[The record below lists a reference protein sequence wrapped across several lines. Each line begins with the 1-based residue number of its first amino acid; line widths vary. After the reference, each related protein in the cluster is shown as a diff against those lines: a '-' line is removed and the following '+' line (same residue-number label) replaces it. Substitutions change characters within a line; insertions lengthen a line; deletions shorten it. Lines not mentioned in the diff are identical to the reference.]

1 MAKYSDPVCRL
12 CRREND
18 KLFLK
23 GDRCYSNKCAMARRK
38 NAPGM
43 HQGRRRKESE
53 YGRQLRAKQKTKRFY
68 GVLEKQF
75 RMTYAKAAKM
85 PGITGENL
93 LSLLERRMD
102 NVIYRLGFAESRPMA
117 RQLVNHGHFLVNGHR
132 LDIASATLNDGD
144 VITVRE
150 GSKKIEPFAS
160 LEASSM
166 VPKWLEMDVNQ
177 LTGKVLSL
185 PTREDVDLNVE
196 ETLIVELY
204 SKN

>member
-38 NAPGM
+38 SAPGM
-43 HQGRRRKESE
+43 QQGRRRKESE

-68 GVLEKQF
+68 GVLEDQF
-75 RMTYAKAAKM
+75 RLTYARAEKM

-93 LSLLERRMD
+93 LQLLERRMD
-102 NVIYRLGFAESRPMA
+102 NVVYRLGFAESRPMA
-117 RQLVNHGHFLVNGHR
+117 RQLVNHGHFLVNGKR
-132 LDIASATLNDGD
+132 LDIPSATLNEGD
-144 VITVRE
+144 VITIKE
-150 GSKKIEPFAS
+150 GSKKIAPFVD
-160 LEASSM
+160 LEASTM
-166 VPKWLEMDVNQ
+166 VPKWLEMDVNH

-185 PTREDVDLNVE
+185 PTREEVDLNVE

-204 SKN
+204 SK

>member
-38 NAPGM
+38 SAPGM
-43 HQGRRRKESE
+43 QQGRRRKESE

-68 GVLEKQF
+68 GVLEDQF
-75 RMTYAKAAKM
+75 RITYARAEKM

-93 LSLLERRMD
+93 LQLLERRMD
-102 NVIYRLGFAESRPMA
+102 NVVYRLGFAESRPMA
-117 RQLVNHGHFLVNGHR
+117 RQLVNHGHFLVNGKR
-132 LDIASATLNDGD
+132 LDIPSATLNEGD
-144 VITVRE
+144 VITIKE
-150 GSKKIEPFAS
+150 GSKKIAPFVD
-160 LEASSM
+160 LEASTM
-166 VPKWLEMDVNQ
+166 VPKWLEMDVNH

-185 PTREDVDLNVE
+185 PTREEVDLNVE

-204 SKN
+204 SK

>member
-43 HQGRRRKESE
+43 QQGRRRKESE

-68 GVLEKQF
+68 GVLEDQF
-75 RMTYAKAAKM
+75 RLTYARAEKM

-93 LSLLERRMD
+93 LQLLERRMD
-102 NVIYRLGFAESRPMA
+102 NVVYRLGFAESRPMA
-117 RQLVNHGHFLVNGHR
+117 RQLVNHGHFLVNGKR
-132 LDIASATLNDGD
+132 LDIPSATLNEGD
-144 VITVRE
+144 VITIRE
-150 GSKKIEPFAS
+150 GSKKIAPFVD
-160 LEASSM
+160 LEASTM
-166 VPKWLEMDVNQ
+166 VPKWLEMDVNH

-185 PTREDVDLNVE
+185 PTREEVDLNVE

-204 SKN
+204 SK

>member
-1 MAKYSDPVCRL
+1 MAKYTDAVCRL

-23 GDRCYSNKCAMARRK
+23 GDRCYSNKCAMVRRK
-38 NAPGM
+38 GTPGQN
-43 HQGRRRKESE
+43 QGRRRKESE

-68 GVLEKQF
+68 GVLENQF
-75 RMTYAKAAKM
+75 RITYARAEKM
-85 PGITGENL
+85 HGITGENL
-93 LSLLERRMD
+93 LQLLERRLD
-102 NVIYRLGFAESRPMA
+102 NVVYRLGFAESRAMA
-117 RQLVNHGHFLVNGHR
+117 RQLVNHGHFLVNGR
-132 LDIASATLNDGD
+132 KLDIVSATLDEGD

-150 GSKKIEPFAS
+150 GSRKIAPFVE
-160 LEASSM
+160 LEASAM

-177 LTGKVLSL
+177 LTGKVVSL

-204 SKN
+204 SK